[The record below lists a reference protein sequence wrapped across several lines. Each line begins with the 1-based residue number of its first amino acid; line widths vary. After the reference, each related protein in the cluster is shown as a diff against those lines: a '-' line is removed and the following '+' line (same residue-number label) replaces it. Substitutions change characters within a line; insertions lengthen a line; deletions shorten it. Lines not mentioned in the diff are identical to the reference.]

1 MSKVYFKSI
10 NVLLSA
16 YSIPNQQVLSMQ
28 KYRISLGLRANLT
41 EQAPGADVADI
52 RVCCKFKSK
61 CLEAS
66 ITNIRVPIGAK
77 ASIE

>member
-1 MSKVYFKSI
+1 
-10 NVLLSA
+10 
-16 YSIPNQQVLSMQ
+16 
-28 KYRISLGLRANLT
+28 LT